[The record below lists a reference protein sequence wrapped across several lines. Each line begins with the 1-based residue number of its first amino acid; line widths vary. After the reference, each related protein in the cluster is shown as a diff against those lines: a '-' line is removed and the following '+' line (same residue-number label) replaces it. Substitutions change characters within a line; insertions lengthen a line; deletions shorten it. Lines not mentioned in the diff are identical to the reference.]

1 MVSFFLVAGSHVGG
15 GTSTVYV
22 DQSQSERTDTMTK
35 RSFDLALL
43 VVLLSKPAFGLVK
56 MASRRWVAD
65 SSGPLSTV
73 GNAVQVAL

>member
-1 MVSFFLVAGSHVGG
+1 
-15 GTSTVYV
+15 
-22 DQSQSERTDTMTK
+22 MTK

-56 MASRRWVAD
+56 MASRRWSVE